1 MSPQA
6 HHGLSEEFV
15 STLRVRT
22 GQVASGRALAEHNP
36 VLITDTSEFLRVL
49 RKNAE
54 MPATMPEAVV
64 EEIVKVFRALLSVP
78 VFIGDRPYGALSL
91 YYHESRPFSEE
102 EIDLVQTMA
111 DQAALAIEAAR
122 LREQAKTSAAAEERN
137 RLAREL
143 HDSVTQN
150 LYSVTLYAEAAARL
164 LAVGQTEQAA
174 DHMRN
179 LRDTSQEALREMR
192 LLIFELRPMDLQK
205 MGLAGAIQA
214 RLQAVETRGGIQ
226 AELRQDGVEFA
237 PLLPQGVQEELY
249 HIAQEALNNTLKHS
263 HARHVTVSLAY
274 GPHLTRL
281 EVQDDGVGFAVDD
294 AAEGGGLGLRGMRER
309 VQRIRGC
316 LTIESAPG
324 RGATIAVEAP
334 GEGTGPRT

>member
-1 MSPQA
+1 M
-6 HHGLSEEFV
+6 
-15 STLRVRT
+15 
-22 GQVASGRALAEHNP
+22 
-36 VLITDTSEFLRVL
+36 D
-49 RKNAE
+49 
-54 MPATMPEAVV
+54 MV
-64 EEIVKVFRALLSVP
+64 EEIVRVFRALLSVP
-78 VFIGDRPYGALSL
+78 VFIGDRAYGALSL
-91 YYHESRPFSEE
+91 YYYQSRPFAEE

-164 LAVGQTEQAA
+164 LAVDQTQQAA
-174 DHMRN
+174 EHLRN

-226 AELRQDGVEFA
+226 AELRQEGVEFA
-237 PLLPQGVQEELY
+237 PLVPQSVQEELY

-263 HARHVTVSLAY
+263 RAQHVTVSISY
-274 GPHLTRL
+274 GAHLTRL
-281 EVQDDGVGFAVDD
+281 QVQDDGVGFAMEE

-309 VQRIRGC
+309 VERIRGC
-316 LTIESAPG
+316 LNIESAPG
-324 RGATIAVEAP
+324 QGATITVEAP
-334 GEGTGPRT
+334 GDGAEPRL